1 MVPMF
6 GPPRTGGVVG
16 GEGAVD
22 GRSVAGVLVG
32 SVFFIPVFT
41 IGSAF
46 GLNVT
51 SVSIFANSTN
61 EK

>member
-1 MVPMF
+1 MF
-6 GPPRTGGVVG
+6 GPPRTGGTDG
-16 GEGAVD
+16 DEGTGV
-22 GRSVAGVLVG
+22 GRSVMGVLEGV
-32 SVFFIPVFT
+32 SSFIPVFT